1 MANQTRIKTSRVFT
15 KIRKADKRI
24 IVNEGSSRSTK
35 TFSILQYLIMKA
47 HEKKRRITIARQR
60 LTWAKATVMV
70 DFFDV
75 LSDHFGYDHPQDSDA
90 WMKSESEFTFP
101 NGSIISFIG
110 LDEPQKIHG
119 RKQDITWINEAIE
132 ASHKNYEQLGIRTTE
147 QIILDYNPSVEQH
160 WIYEKVIPR
169 DDCTFIKSTYKDN
182 PFLTPAIRHEIERL
196 EPTPEN
202 IRQGTADEVS
212 WKIYGLGERAAHKG
226 LIFGSAKL
234 VTKFPD
240 PQDWK
245 KSIYGIDFGFTNDP
259 TALTHVVLAHGEL
272 WLRLIFYKR
281 GLTNIKNPMN
291 PKQPSIQ
298 EYFEKHNIPKNVTIW
313 ADSAEPKAIA
323 DLKGCG
329 YMIKGATKGPDS
341 VTNGILT
348 MKQYLINIM
357 DETGD
362 ATKEKNNYKW
372 KEDNAGNP
380 TNTPIDAWNHF
391 WDSARYPVFMEMRK
405 IGYNMKGM
413 TKM

>member
-1 MANQTRIKTSRVFT
+1 MATQTRIKTSRVFT
-15 KIRKADKRI
+15 KIRKASKRI

-35 TFSILQYLIMKA
+35 TYSILQYLIMQA
-47 HEKKRRITIARQR
+47 HEKKRRVTIARQR

-75 LSDHFGYDHPQDSDA
+75 LEEQFGYSHPQDSDS

-101 NGSIISFIG
+101 NGSIVSFIG

-119 RKQDITWINEAIE
+119 RKQDITWVNEAIE

-234 VTKFPD
+234 VSEMPD
-240 PQDWK
+240 PADWK
-245 KSIYGIDFGFTNDP
+245 KSIYGLDFGFTNDP

-272 WLRLIFYKR
+272 WLNLKLYKT

-298 EYFEKHNIPKNVTIW
+298 EKFEELKIPKNVTIW

-329 YMIKGATKGPDS
+329 YLIKGATKGPDS
-341 VTNGILT
+341 VTAGILT
-348 MKQYLINIM
+348 LKQYKINIV

-362 ATKEKNNYKW
+362 ASKEKNNYKW
-372 KEDNAGNP
+372 KEDAAGNP
-380 TNTPIDAWNHF
+380 TNTPIDKWNHF

-405 IGYNMKGM
+405 AGYNMKGM